1 MKRLLLLLA
10 ACGGKSYSNNVETP
24 RVTLEEVHAPHVAVL
39 VQTSGG
45 LKRVWLDSGKSQDI
59 SADPNATAID
69 STTILRKEAGQYII
83 ERGGARTVVDG
94 VDAAKYEAVSP
105 DRKLI
110 AFAEDQNIVTITVAD
125 ASVKRYPLAGGSAAP
140 GGFQWEPT
148 SDALLITSNRSR
160 LDLATG
166 TETPVEKIDYR
177 QLMDPHPTL
186 ECPAGGFKLEKKIA
200 KDEQQ
205 IVLVP
210 TASKNDPETLSS
222 FETRVIVRAT
232 DRSGHV
238 GDGAINLGKKNPEP
252 LHLGAV
258 LPSCEHFLFELEGKL
273 YIGEVATGRIAYVT
287 NGWSPVL

>member
-1 MKRLLLLLA
+1 MKRLLLVLA
-10 ACGGKSYSNNVETP
+10 ACGGKTYSNHVETP
-24 RVTLEEVHAPHVAVL
+24 RVTLAEVHAPHVAVV

-45 LKRVWLDSGKSQDI
+45 LKRVWLDTGKSQDI
-59 SADPNATAID
+59 STDPNATPID
-69 STTILRKEAGQYII
+69 STTILRKEAGQYVI

-110 AFAEDQNIVTITVAD
+110 ALAEDQSIVTITVAD
-125 ASVKRYPLAGGSAAP
+125 ASVKRYPLASGGAGPA
-140 GGFQWEPT
+140 GFQWEAT
-148 SDALLITSNRSR
+148 SDALLLTSNRTR

-166 TETPVEKIDYR
+166 AETQVEKVDYR
-177 QLMDPHPTL
+177 RLVDPHPTL
-186 ECPAGGFKLEKKIA
+186 DCPAGGFTLEKKDA
-200 KDEQQ
+200 HGEQQ

-210 TASKNDPETLSS
+210 TASAHDPETLSS
-222 FETRVIVRAT
+222 LESRVIVRAT
-232 DRSGHV
+232 DKTGHG

-252 LHLGAV
+252 LRLRVV